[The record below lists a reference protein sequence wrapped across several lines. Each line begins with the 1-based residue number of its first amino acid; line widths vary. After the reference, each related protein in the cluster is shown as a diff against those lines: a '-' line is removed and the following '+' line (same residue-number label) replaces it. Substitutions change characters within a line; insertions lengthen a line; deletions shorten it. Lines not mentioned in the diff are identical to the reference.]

1 MATRI
6 DDTGDDLVETHE
18 INVTP
23 FIDVMLVLLIIFMVA
38 APLSTVDV
46 HVDLPVSTAKPQP
59 KLEKPIYLTIKQDR
73 SLNLGN
79 EPVQRTQLISR
90 LGEALQFD
98 KNKRVFLRADQNVP
112 YGELMNVLNVMR
124 DAGYLKVALVGLEGV
139 PSSANPHAAPP
150 ATDAKASRSAQ

>member
-6 DDTGDDLVETHE
+6 DDSGDDLVETHE

-59 KLEKPIYLTIKQDR
+59 KPDKPVYLTIKQDR
-73 SLNLGN
+73 SLNIGN
-79 EPVQRTQLISR
+79 ESVPRTQFIAR
-90 LGEALQFD
+90 LGEAVRFD

-112 YGELMNVLNVMR
+112 YGELMNVLNIMR

-139 PSSANPHAAPP
+139 PPSATPQAAS
-150 ATDAKASRSAQ
+150 ATDAKASGSAQ